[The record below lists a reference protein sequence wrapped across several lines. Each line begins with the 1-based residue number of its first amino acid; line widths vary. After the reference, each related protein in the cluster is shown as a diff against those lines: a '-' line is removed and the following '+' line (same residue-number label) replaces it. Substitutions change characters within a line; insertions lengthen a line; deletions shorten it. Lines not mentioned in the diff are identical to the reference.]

1 MSIVMLHSVP
11 TLAPPQ
17 PTFGNKYLVFT
28 NFPNGYP
35 LLDMT
40 EQEAEGVLHRTN
52 PGVPITRDQY
62 VYGRTR
68 WNGREVGVVV
78 FPLQEEDSQAIDSI
92 LNDPQLQPFTKD
104 DKVNDLMPDLIG
116 HDQGKIFV
124 YDRALNE
131 LVRDPDA
138 IIRRHQFHALSDD
151 TADDELVEN
160 LDELT
165 SDDTPLDNDDTLVSQ
180 PDIPPSNTTLST
192 VVAQV
197 PAPPVSHL
205 PLLSSM
211 TPTMVMASPQV
222 QAQTNAFFVALQ
234 AQRQQAS
241 GVPSF
246 PVLKAAHFG
255 KQWQA

>member
-1 MSIVMLHSVP
+1 MLHSVP
-11 TLAPPQ
+11 TIAPPQ

-40 EQEAEGVLHRTN
+40 EKEAEDVLHRTN

-78 FPLQEEDSQAIDSI
+78 FPLKEEDSQAIDSI
-92 LNDPQLQPFTKD
+92 LSDPQLQPFTKD
-104 DKVNDLMPDLIG
+104 DKVNDLMPELIG

-151 TADDELVEN
+151 TADDEPVEN
-160 LDELT
+160 LGELT
-165 SDDTPLDNDDTLVSQ
+165 DEDTNLSDDDTIAAQ
-180 PDIPPSNTTLST
+180 ST

-197 PAPPVSHL
+197 ASPLAYPVAYNRPLPRLPQAYPP
-205 PLLSSM
+205 
-211 TPTMVMASPQV
+211 PQV
-222 QAQTNAFFVALQ
+222 QVQNNAFIMALV
-234 AQRQQAS
+234 AQRQQTS

-246 PVLKAAHFG
+246 PVLKAADFG
-255 KQWQA
+255 RQWQA